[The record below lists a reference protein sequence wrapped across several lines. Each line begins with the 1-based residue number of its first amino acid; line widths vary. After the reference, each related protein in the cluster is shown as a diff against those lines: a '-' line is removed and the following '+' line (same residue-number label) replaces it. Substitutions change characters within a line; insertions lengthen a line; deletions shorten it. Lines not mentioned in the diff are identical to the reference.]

1 MKDIF
6 HDSLNNY
13 KKIFNSNIFK
23 GVTNHLKKLYN
34 LNRFKIKKLP

>member
-13 KKIFNSNIFK
+13 KKKFNLNILK
-23 GVTNHLKKLYN
+23 VVTNHLKKLYN
-34 LNRFKIKKLP
+34 LKRFKTKN